1 MTSSLHEQRIFLSN
15 VLLSVIECVCAC
27 ECVFTMSHDLPCILF
42 NLSSCS
48 QIYANLHYPFIPHCV
63 CVGNR
68 WREPFQVSCS
78 TTWVTKEVC
87 FPDMSVPVT
96 VKRTALKNA

>member
-1 MTSSLHEQRIFLSN
+1 MTSSLHEQRILISN
-15 VLLSVIECVCAC
+15 VLLSVIECVCARA
-27 ECVFTMSHDLPCILF
+27 CVFTSHDLPCILF
-42 NLSSCS
+42 KFLLSDICKPALSFYS
-48 QIYANLHYPFIPHCV
+48 SCV

-68 WREPFQVSCS
+68 WREPFQVSCR

-87 FPDMSVPVT
+87 FPDMSVRVT